1 MAHIYHLVPRD
12 DWEAASSEPEYSADS
27 LASEGFIHCSK
38 DHEQL
43 FAVARRLYRD
53 RTDMLVLE
61 LDTEVLSSPI
71 KEEPSR
77 SGEIYPHIYGQIN
90 KTAVVRVLALE
101 SDGAEGYTLE
111 EAWEET

>member
-1 MAHIYHLVPRD
+1 MAHIYHLVPRA
-12 DWEAASSEPEYSADS
+12 DWEAVSGESEYSADS

-61 LDTEVLSSPI
+61 LDTEALSSPI

-77 SGEIYPHIYGQIN
+77 SGEIYPHIYGPIN
-90 KTAVVRVLALE
+90 KMAVVKVLALAT
-101 SDGAEGYTLE
+101 DGAGGYALGE
-111 EAWEET
+111 EA

>member
-1 MAHIYHLVPRD
+1 MARIYHLVPRA
-12 DWEAASSEPEYSADS
+12 DWEAASDESEYSAPS

-61 LDTEVLSSPI
+61 LDTDALSSPI

-77 SGEIYPHIYGQIN
+77 SGEIYPHIYGTIN
-90 KTAVVRVLALE
+90 SGAVVEVLELTM
-101 SDGAEGYTLE
+101 DGAGYYTL
-111 EAWEET
+111 AKI

>member
-1 MAHIYHLVPRD
+1 MAYIYHLVPKS
-12 DWEAASSEPEYSADS
+12 DWEAVSGESEYSAAS

-38 DHEQL
+38 DHVQL

-53 RTDMLVLE
+53 RTDMLALE
-61 LDTEVLSSPI
+61 LDTGALSSPI

-111 EAWEET
+111 ET